1 MADTTTTNLLLT
13 KPEVGASTDTWGT
26 KINTD
31 LDSLDAVFK
40 GDGTGTSVGLNVGSG
55 KTLAIGGS
63 LTNSAGTANG
73 VAYLNGSKV
82 LTTGGGLQFDG
93 TNFGINTTTPSSF
106 GRFAIRG
113 ASTAN
118 GRNVSGHFS
127 DASTGSIDIAHGSG
141 YVAIDTQTAGTT
153 FRIDQGGVTSARF
166 TQYGIGLSTAVPSS
180 GTGITFPATQ
190 SASSDAN
197 TLDDYEEG
205 TWTPGVGGTA
215 TYGGDTGGRYVKVG
229 KSVTIWGKIQI
240 SSIGTGS
247 TTTISGLPFT
257 AQNSGL
263 EANGASGY
271 YAGTAVNV
279 IAPMSV
285 IDAGTA
291 LLRFYSTTTGG
302 TGSGAYV
309 AIFQNGTRMYFTC
322 TYETNA

>member
-1 MADTTTTNLLLT
+1 MAITLDGTTGITTPGLTNTGTETLVNLTTTGNTTL
-13 KPEVGASTDTWGT
+13 GDASTDT
-26 KINTD
+26 
-31 LDSLDAVFK
+31 
-40 GDGTGTSVGLNVGSG
+40 LNVGNGGLIKDASG
-55 KTLAIGGS
+55 NVGVGVTPNAWDSTWTAVDLLYGGS
-63 LTNSAGTANG
+63 IGAGNYGTRSLHIFDNAYASSAG
-73 VAYLNGSKV
+73 YK
-82 LTTGGGLQFDG
+82 F
-93 TNFGINTTTPSSF
+93 
-106 GRFAIRG
+106 
-113 ASTAN
+113 
-118 GRNVSGHFS
+118 
-127 DASTGSIDIAHGSG
+127 
-141 YVAIDTQTAGTT
+141 
-153 FRIDQGGVTSARF
+153 
-166 TQYGIGLSTAVPSS
+166 S
-180 GTGITFPATQ
+180 GTGYASAYYQVAGEHNWRSTAATGVAGGAASFTTVLSLAGVGKTFALQGGSSNTGVGISFPATQ

-205 TWTPGVGGTA
+205 TWTPSVGGTA

-309 AIFQNGTRMYFTC
+309 AIFQNGTRIYFTC